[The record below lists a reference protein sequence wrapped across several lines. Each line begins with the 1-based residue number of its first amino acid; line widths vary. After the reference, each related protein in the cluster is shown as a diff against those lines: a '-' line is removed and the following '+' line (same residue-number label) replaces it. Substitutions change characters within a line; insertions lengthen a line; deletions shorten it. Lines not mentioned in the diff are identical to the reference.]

1 MFISNC
7 CVCFV
12 SVTMETYS
20 QIHPYPSCPG
30 APNGT
35 MQFRID
41 DLHVASTLC
50 SDEDPL
56 YATCAYDSD
65 TDKVIVTSCVSGFAV
80 EQGTCVP
87 ICHSWTDDEAAN
99 HFTANCSGVT
109 DVNETCTVT
118 YSSGFFNGSVK
129 CDATSPTTVGFVVAA
144 AEPCGPEALTCSS
157 AANALTCNSAYDLV
171 GGHCVAQCHS
181 WDNDEPIHHFLA
193 NCTGVTSVGDT
204 CVVTASTGF
213 YGGSVTCAES
223 LERFFHRN
231 TSKPLLEYGVVVAQA
246 CGPNVL
252 TCSDGTT
259 ALTCDAGYTVEAGA
273 CVEVNNECNDDG
285 KAATKACQCEGTA
298 TCKVGEFCWEGQ
310 CQQEMN
316 PCAKDKKMYCGV
328 LQQQDSGAFEKDFEG
343 SCHAC
348 DAEPTTCAE
357 FLTFVAPEGCYHSCA
372 LGLTEKALVEWATE
386 KFKGVECDEE
396 DFTAMQADLAADG
409 RGSLSGAG
417 MLHIH
422 AFAVV
427 VGAIVVGV
435 VASTPMFF

>member
-1 MFISNC
+1 MFALFLLRW
-7 CVCFV
+7 CVNTH
-12 SVTMETYS
+12 SAHTY
-20 QIHPYPSCPG
+20 PFCPG
-30 APNGT
+30 APNGE
-35 MQFRID
+35 MQFRINGP
-41 DLHVASTLC
+41 ANPC
-50 SDEDPL
+50 SDADPL
-56 YATCAYDSD
+56 YATCTYDSD
-65 TDKVIVTSCVSGFAV
+65 TDTVNATFCVPGFAV
-80 EQGTCVP
+80 EQGTCVS
-87 ICHSWTDDEAAN
+87 ICHDWDDDEP
-99 HFTANCSGVT
+99 V
-109 DVNETCTVT
+109 D
-118 YSSGFFNGSVK
+118 
-129 CDATSPTTVGFVVAA
+129 
-144 AEPCGPEALTCSS
+144 
-157 AANALTCNSAYDLV
+157 
-171 GGHCVAQCHS
+171 
-181 WDNDEPIHHFLA
+181 HFLA
-193 NCTGVTSVGDT
+193 DCTGATSVGDT

-396 DFTAMQADLAADG
+396 DLTAMQADLAVDG

-427 VGAIVVGV
+427 VVAIVVGA

>member
-1 MFISNC
+1 
-7 CVCFV
+7 
-12 SVTMETYS
+12 
-20 QIHPYPSCPG
+20 
-30 APNGT
+30 

-41 DLHVASTLC
+41 GLASTLC

-213 YGGSVTCAES
+213 YGGSVTCENAGS
-223 LERFFHRN
+223 
-231 TSKPLLEYGVVVAQA
+231 LLEYDIVVAQA
-246 CGPNVL
+246 CGPNAL

-259 ALTCDAGYTVEAGA
+259 ALNCGAGYTVEAGA
-273 CVEVNNECNDDG
+273 CVTSKTSGTQGGNPGGNPGGDPGGNPGENPG
-285 KAATKACQCEGTA
+285 GTA
-298 TCKVGEFCWEGQ
+298 KCKVGEFSWGGQ
-310 CQQEMN
+310 CQKDKN
-316 PCAKDKKMYCGV
+316 PCAKNKESYCGV
-328 LQQQDSGAFEKDFEG
+328 LEQQDGGDFEKDFEG

-357 FLTFVAPEGCYHSCA
+357 LLTFVAPEGCYHSCA

-396 DFTAMQADLAADG
+396 DLTAMQADLAADG

-427 VGAIVVGV
+427 VVAIVVGA